1 MIAMTRAFS
10 SGAVAVAFVTASV
23 ALAVER
29 TPSAALPTAAQIIR
43 ARQASYELSVM
54 TFSQLKR
61 AVDTGS
67 DVTKQKF
74 AADALAGWAAVLPT
88 LYPEGTGPG
97 QTSVETHALA
107 EVWSNRGGFL
117 ARANDY
123 AIATQRL
130 VDIAKAGDAAGFASQ
145 LAVVKKACDSCHAD
159 FRARD

>member
-1 MIAMTRAFS
+1 MPAMTRTLL
-10 SGAVAVAFVTASV
+10 SGAVAVALVTV
-23 ALAVER
+23 APAVER
-29 TPSAALPTAAQIIR
+29 IPPAAPPTPAQIVR
-43 ARQASYELSVM
+43 ARQASYELSVV

-67 DVTKQKF
+67 DVTRQKF

-117 ARANDY
+117 ARADDY
-123 AIATQRL
+123 AAATRRL
-130 VDIAKAGDAAGFASQ
+130 VDMARSGDAAGFASQ
-145 LAVVKKACDSCHAD
+145 LAAVKKACDSCHAD
-159 FRARD
+159 FKTRD